1 MIPATAELI
10 HSRQDIE
17 QALDRLAE
25 TLNRDFAGQKP
36 VVLTVMTGGMVV
48 AGQLITRLAFDLE
61 LDYIHATRYRGD
73 TKGRDIQWLAKPRL
87 SLRDRPVVLVDDI
100 LDEGHT
106 LVAAISY
113 CREQGAR
120 SVTTV
125 VLVEKVH
132 DRRHPDLVV
141 DHIGLQVPDRYVF
154 GYGMDYR
161 ERLRQLP
168 DIYAI
173 DPEHEDETH

>member
-10 HSRQDIE
+10 HSRKDIE
-17 QALDRLAE
+17 HALDRLAE
-25 TLNRDFAGQKP
+25 ALNCDLAGKKP
-36 VVLTVMTGGMVV
+36 IVLVVMTGGMVP
-48 AGQLITRLAFDLE
+48 AGQLITRLEFDLE

-73 TKGRDIQWLAKPRL
+73 TKGRDIQWLAQPRL
-87 SLRDRPVVLVDDI
+87 SLRDRSVLLVDDI

-106 LVAAISY
+106 LVAAIRY
-113 CREQGAR
+113 CQEQGAG

-132 DRRHPDLVV
+132 DRCHPDLVV
-141 DHIGLQVPDRYVF
+141 DYIGLQVPDKYVF

-173 DPEHEDETH
+173 DTEHEDETC

>member
-10 HSRQDIE
+10 YSRQDIE
-17 QALDRLAE
+17 RTLDRLAE
-25 TLNRDFAGQKP
+25 TLNREFAGQKP
-36 VVLTVMTGGMVV
+36 IVLVVMIGGMVT
-48 AGQLITRLAFDLE
+48 AGHLITRFEFDLE
-61 LDYIHATRYRGD
+61 LDYIHATRYRGGTRGQD
-73 TKGRDIQWLAKPRL
+73 VQWLAQPRL
-87 SLRDRPVVLVDDI
+87 VLGDRPVLLVDDI
-100 LDEGHT
+100 LDEGQT
-106 LVAAISY
+106 LVAAIRY

-141 DHIGLQVPDRYVF
+141 DHVGLQVPDRYVF

-161 ERLRQLP
+161 GRLRHLP

-173 DPEHEDETH
+173 DLEHEDETH

>member
-10 HSRQDIE
+10 HSRKDIE

-25 TLNRDFAGQKP
+25 TLNRDLAGQKP
-36 VVLTVMTGGMVV
+36 VVLAVMTGGMVA
-48 AGQLITRLAFDLE
+48 AGHLITRLECDLE
-61 LDYIHATRYRGD
+61 LDYIHVTRYQGD
-73 TKGRDIQWLAKPRL
+73 TKGRTIQWLAKPRL
-87 SLRDRPVVLVDDI
+87 SLRDRPVLLVDDI
-100 LDEGHT
+100 LDVGHT
-106 LVAAISY
+106 LLAAISY
-113 CREQGAR
+113 CQEQGAR
-120 SVTTV
+120 SVTTA

-141 DHIGLQVPDRYVF
+141 DYVGLQVPDRYVF

-173 DPEHEDETH
+173 DLEHEDETY

>member
-1 MIPATAELI
+1 MIPVTAELI
-10 HSRQDIE
+10 YSRQDIE
-17 QALDRLAE
+17 QTLDRLAE
-25 TLNRDFAGQKP
+25 KLNRDLAGQKP
-36 VVLTVMTGGMVV
+36 VVLVVMTGGIVT
-48 AGQLITRLAFDLE
+48 AGHLITRLEFDLE

-73 TKGRDIQWLAKPRL
+73 TKGRDVQWLAQPRL
-87 SLRDRPVVLVDDI
+87 SLRDRPVLLVDDI

-106 LVAAISY
+106 LVAAIRY

-132 DRRHPDLVV
+132 DRCHPNLVV
-141 DHIGLQVPDRYVF
+141 DYIGLQVPDRYVF

-168 DIYAI
+168 EIYAL
-173 DPEHEDETH
+173 DPEDEDKTH